1 MLRAFDSS
9 HAAAVNALEIHA
21 GVQGLELEVG

>member
-9 HAAAVNALEIHA
+9 HAADVNAMEIHA